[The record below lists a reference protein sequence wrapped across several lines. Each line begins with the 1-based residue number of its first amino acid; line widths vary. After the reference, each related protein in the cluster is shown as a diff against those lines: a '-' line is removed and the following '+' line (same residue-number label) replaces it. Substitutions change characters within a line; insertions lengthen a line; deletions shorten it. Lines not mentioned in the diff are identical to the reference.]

1 MEGGGDCINIKI
13 YFHYFPQL
21 LLSFRRKGKKSL
33 CAVKHANSGAGK
45 NRQAQYYLDFIFRS
59 LMLSYHLSLFSPFL
73 PFIPYFNGRG
83 VLAGCDCL
91 IDRYLLLEKVHGR
104 GDGLRMRCAFCRP
117 QGQGALCVCRMMD
130 YM

>member
-1 MEGGGDCINIKI
+1 MEGGGDCINIKV

-33 CAVKHANSGAGK
+33 CAVKHANGGAGR

-59 LMLSYHLSLFSPFL
+59 LMLSYLSLFSPFL

-83 VLAGCDCL
+83 VLADCDCL
-91 IDRYLLLEKVHGR
+91 IDISCWRRYMEEET
-104 GDGLRMRCAFCRP
+104 
-117 QGQGALCVCRMMD
+117 GAEDEEHSVVRRDKELCVSVG
-130 YM
+130 